1 MFAMNQTGKNCF
13 FFEDKYVNFDR
24 TEGVFTANIVTCSLN
39 CLFSLVTCLGNF
51 LIVFTI
57 GKTQE
62 LHSPTFI
69 LLGCLAVSD
78 LLVGLVC
85 QPLYVAHKIAELE
98 ENFAVFCELKMVQ
111 FLSGWTTSGA
121 SFFILATVSIDRL
134 LALTLHLRYNT
145 IVTVPRVFQTTFI
158 LWMFVTVTV
167 LLRFWMTNKWF
178 FIPIGLGFLF
188 FFVIMAS
195 SWKIFRIVRRH
206 QHQVK
211 DQDMAVSH
219 LQNKTMNILKCR
231 KSAATVLYI
240 YGLFLIFYLP
250 YMVLLVTETF
260 IGFSRTSRIPTQFFI
275 FYLPYM
281 VLLLVKTFIGF
292 SRTVRIAY
300 DYAATA
306 IFINSFLNPVLY
318 CWRISEIRRAVK
330 NIMRRNLVW
339 SIQV

>member
-1 MFAMNQTGKNCF
+1 MNQTGKNCF

-111 FLSGWTTSGA
+111 FLSGWTTTGV
-121 SFFILATVSIDRL
+121 SFLILATVSIDRL

-145 IVTVPRVFQTTFI
+145 IVTVPRVFQTMFV

-167 LLRFWMTNKWF
+167 LLRFWMTKKWF
-178 FIPIGLGFLF
+178 LIPIGLGFLF
-188 FFVIMAS
+188 FFVTMAS
-195 SWKIFRIVRRH
+195 SWKIFRIVRTH
-206 QHQVK
+206 QHQIK
-211 DQDMAVSH
+211 DKEMAVSH
-219 LQNKTMNILKCR
+219 LQDKTMNMLKCR
-231 KSAATVLYI
+231 KAAATVLYI
-240 YGLFLIFYLP
+240 NGL
-250 YMVLLVTETF
+250 
-260 IGFSRTSRIPTQFFI
+260 FFI

-281 VLLLVKTFIGF
+281 VLLVVETFIGF

-339 SIQV
+339 

>member
-1 MFAMNQTGKNCF
+1 MDLLNWLKATFQQLRLICSQQAFFAMNQTGKNCF

-111 FLSGWTTSGA
+111 FLSGWTTSGV

-145 IVTVPRVFQTTFI
+145 IVTVPRVFQTMFV

-206 QHQVK
+206 QHQIK

-219 LQNKTMNILKCR
+219 LQNKTMNILK
-231 KSAATVLYI
+231 
-240 YGLFLIFYLP
+240 
-250 YMVLLVTETF
+250 
-260 IGFSRTSRIPTQFFI
+260 
-275 FYLPYM
+275 
-281 VLLLVKTFIGF
+281 
-292 SRTVRIAY
+292 
-300 DYAATA
+300 
-306 IFINSFLNPVLY
+306 
-318 CWRISEIRRAVK
+318 
-330 NIMRRNLVW
+330 
-339 SIQV
+339 

>member
-1 MFAMNQTGKNCF
+1 MDLLNWLKATFQQLRLICSQQALFAMNQTGKNCF

-78 LLVGLVC
+78 LLVGLIC
-85 QPLYVAHKIAELE
+85 QPFFVAHKIAELK
-98 ENFAVFCELKMVQ
+98 ENFAVFCKLKVLQ
-111 FLSGWTTSGA
+111 SLSAWITGGA
-121 SFFILATVSIDRL
+121 SLFILAAVLIDRL

-206 QHQVK
+206 QHQIK

-231 KSAATVLYI
+231 KSAATVLCI

-250 YMVLLVTETF
+250 YMVLLLME
-260 IGFSRTSRIPTQFFI
+260 
-275 FYLPYM
+275 
-281 VLLLVKTFIGF
+281 TFIGF

>member
-1 MFAMNQTGKNCF
+1 MDLLNWLKATFQQLRLICSQQAFFAMNQTGKNCF

-62 LHSPTFI
+62 FHSPTFI

-78 LLVGLVC
+78 LLIGLVC

-111 FLSGWTTSGA
+111 FLSGWTTAGV
-121 SFFILATVSIDRL
+121 SFLILAAVSIDRL
-134 LALTLHLRYNT
+134 LALTLHLRCNT
-145 IVTVPRVFQTTFI
+145 IVTVPRVFQTMFV
-158 LWMFVTVTV
+158 LWMSVTVTV

-206 QHQVK
+206 QHQIK

-231 KSAATVLYI
+231 KSAATVLCI

-250 YMVLLVTETF
+250 YMVLLVKE
-260 IGFSRTSRIPTQFFI
+260 
-275 FYLPYM
+275 
-281 VLLLVKTFIGF
+281 TFIGF

-339 SIQV
+339 SI

>member
-1 MFAMNQTGKNCF
+1 MDLLNWLKATFQQLRLICSQQALFAMNQTGKNCF

-78 LLVGLVC
+78 LLVGLIC
-85 QPLYVAHKIAELE
+85 QPFFVAHKIAELK
-98 ENFAVFCELKMVQ
+98 ENFAVFCTLKVLQ
-111 FLSGWTTSGA
+111 SLSAWITAGVSL
-121 SFFILATVSIDRL
+121 FILTAVLIDRL

-206 QHQVK
+206 QHQIK

-250 YMVLLVTETF
+250 YMVLLLME
-260 IGFSRTSRIPTQFFI
+260 
-275 FYLPYM
+275 
-281 VLLLVKTFIGF
+281 TFIGF

>member
-1 MFAMNQTGKNCF
+1 MDLLNWLKATFQQLRLICSQQALFAMNQTGKNCF

-111 FLSGWTTSGA
+111 FLSGWTTTGV
-121 SFFILATVSIDRL
+121 SFFTLATVSIDRL

-206 QHQVK
+206 QHQIK

-250 YMVLLVTETF
+250 YMVLLLME
-260 IGFSRTSRIPTQFFI
+260 
-275 FYLPYM
+275 
-281 VLLLVKTFIGF
+281 TFIGF

-339 SIQV
+339 SI

>member
-1 MFAMNQTGKNCF
+1 MNQTGKNCF

-24 TEGVFTANIVTCSLN
+24 TEGVFNENIITCSLN
-39 CLFSLVTCLGNF
+39 CLFSLVACLGNF
-51 LIVFTI
+51 LTVFTI

-62 LHSPTFI
+62 LHSPPFI

-85 QPLYVAHKIAELE
+85 QPIYVAHKIAELE
-98 ENFAVFCELKMVQ
+98 ENFAVFCELKIVQ
-111 FLSGWTTSGA
+111 FLSGWTTTGV

-134 LALTLHLRYNT
+134 LALTLHLRYNA
-145 IVTVPRVFQTTFI
+145 IVTVPRVFQTMFV
-158 LWMFVTVTV
+158 LWMFVTVIV

-188 FFVIMAS
+188 FSVIMAS

-206 QHQVK
+206 QHQIK

-250 YMVLLVTETF
+250 YMVLL
-260 IGFSRTSRIPTQFFI
+260 
-275 FYLPYM
+275 
-281 VLLLVKTFIGF
+281 LVETFIGF

-339 SIQV
+339 

>member
-1 MFAMNQTGKNCF
+1 MNQTGKNCF

-39 CLFSLVTCLGNF
+39 CLFSLLTCLGNF
-51 LIVFTI
+51 LIVFII

-62 LHSPTFI
+62 LRSPPFI

-78 LLVGLVC
+78 LFVGLVC
-85 QPLYVAHKIAELE
+85 QPLYAAHKIVELE
-98 ENFAVFCELKMVQ
+98 ENFAVFCELKIVQ
-111 FLSGWTTSGA
+111 FLSGWTTTGV

-134 LALTLHLRYNT
+134 LALTLHLRYNA
-145 IVTVPRVFQTTFI
+145 IVTVPRVFQTMFV
-158 LWMFVTVTV
+158 LWMFVTVIV

-188 FFVIMAS
+188 FSVIMAS

-250 YMVLLVTETF
+250 YMVLLVVE
-260 IGFSRTSRIPTQFFI
+260 
-275 FYLPYM
+275 
-281 VLLLVKTFIGF
+281 TFIGF

-318 CWRISEIRRAVK
+318 CWRISEIRRTVK

>member
-62 LHSPTFI
+62 FHSPTFI

-78 LLVGLVC
+78 LLIGLVC

-111 FLSGWTTSGA
+111 FLSGWTTAGV
-121 SFFILATVSIDRL
+121 SFLILAAVSIDRL
-134 LALTLHLRYNT
+134 LALTLHLRCNT
-145 IVTVPRVFQTTFI
+145 IVTVPRVFQTMFV
-158 LWMFVTVTV
+158 LWMSVTVTV

-206 QHQVK
+206 QHQIK

-231 KSAATVLYI
+231 KSAATVLCI

-250 YMVLLVTETF
+250 YMVLLVKE
-260 IGFSRTSRIPTQFFI
+260 
-275 FYLPYM
+275 
-281 VLLLVKTFIGF
+281 TFIGF

-306 IFINSFLNPVLY
+306 IFINSFLNPVLS

-330 NIMRRNLVW
+330 NIIRRNLVW
-339 SIQV
+339 

>member
-1 MFAMNQTGKNCF
+1 M
-13 FFEDKYVNFDR
+13 
-24 TEGVFTANIVTCSLN
+24 
-39 CLFSLVTCLGNF
+39 
-51 LIVFTI
+51 
-57 GKTQE
+57 
-62 LHSPTFI
+62 
-69 LLGCLAVSD
+69 
-78 LLVGLVC
+78 
-85 QPLYVAHKIAELE
+85 
-98 ENFAVFCELKMVQ
+98 FCELKMVQ
-111 FLSGWTTSGA
+111 FLSGWTTTGV
-121 SFFILATVSIDRL
+121 SFLILAAVSIDRL

-145 IVTVPRVFQTTFI
+145 IVTVPRVFQTMFV

-178 FIPIGLGFLF
+178 FIPIVLGFFL

-206 QHQVK
+206 QNQIK
-211 DQDMAVSH
+211 DQEMAFSN
-219 LQNKTMNILKCR
+219 LQNKIMNMLKCR
-231 KSAATVLYI
+231 KSVVTVLYI
-240 YGLFLIFYLP
+240 YSLFLIFYLP

-260 IGFSRTSRIPTQFFI
+260 IE
-275 FYLPYM
+275 
-281 VLLLVKTFIGF
+281 F

-330 NIMRRNLVW
+330 NIMRKNLVW

>member
-1 MFAMNQTGKNCF
+1 MDLLNWLKATFQQLRLICSQQALFAMNQTGKNCF

-24 TEGVFTANIVTCSLN
+24 TEGVFTANIVRCSLN

-111 FLSGWTTSGA
+111 FLSGWTTTGV
-121 SFFILATVSIDRL
+121 SFLILAAVSIDRL

-158 LWMFVTVTV
+158 LWIFVTVTV

-206 QHQVK
+206 QHQIK

-240 YGLFLIFYLP
+240 YGLLLIFYLP
-250 YMVLLVTETF
+250 YMVLLLME
-260 IGFSRTSRIPTQFFI
+260 
-275 FYLPYM
+275 
-281 VLLLVKTFIGF
+281 TFIGF

-339 SIQV
+339 SI

>member
-1 MFAMNQTGKNCF
+1 MNQTGKNCF
-13 FFEDKYVNFDR
+13 FFEDKYVNFDS

-51 LIVFTI
+51 LIVFTM

-62 LHSPTFI
+62 LHSPPFI

-78 LLVGLVC
+78 LLVGMVC
-85 QPLYVAHKIAELE
+85 QPLYVVHKIAELE

-111 FLSGWTTSGA
+111 FLSGWTTTGVSLL
-121 SFFILATVSIDRL
+121 ILATASIDRL

-145 IVTVPRVFQTTFI
+145 IVTVARVFQTTFI

-260 IGFSRTSRIPTQFFI
+260 IGFSRT
-275 FYLPYM
+275 
-281 VLLLVKTFIGF
+281 
-292 SRTVRIAY
+292 VRIAY

>member
-1 MFAMNQTGKNCF
+1 MNQTGKNCF

-78 LLVGLVC
+78 LLVGLIC
-85 QPLYVAHKIAELE
+85 QPFFVAHKIAELK
-98 ENFAVFCELKMVQ
+98 ENFAVFCKLKVLQ
-111 FLSGWTTSGA
+111 SLSAWITGGA
-121 SFFILATVSIDRL
+121 SLFILAAVLIDRL

-145 IVTVPRVFQTTFI
+145 IVTGPRVFQTTFI

-178 FIPIGLGFLF
+178 FLPIGLGFLF

-195 SWKIFRIVRRH
+195 SWKIFWIVRRH

-250 YMVLLVTETF
+250 YMVLLVVETF
-260 IGFSRTSRIPTQFFI
+260 IGFSI
-275 FYLPYM
+275 
-281 VLLLVKTFIGF
+281 
-292 SRTVRIAY
+292 TVRIAY

-306 IFINSFLNPVLY
+306 IFINSFLNTRFCTVGESARY
-318 CWRISEIRRAVK
+318 GVVWRISWEEILYGQYRF
-330 NIMRRNLVW
+330 NTDGLL
-339 SIQV
+339 